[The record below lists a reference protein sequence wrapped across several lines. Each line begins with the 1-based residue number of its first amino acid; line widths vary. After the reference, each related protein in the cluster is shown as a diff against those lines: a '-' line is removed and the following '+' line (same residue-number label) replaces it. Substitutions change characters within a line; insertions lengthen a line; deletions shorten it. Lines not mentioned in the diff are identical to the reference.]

1 MNYFP
6 SFVPCSPNNIGYRTA
21 LCGRAAGSLGDRA
34 NTGWVNDL
42 SLADCRHF
50 PHCLADVTF
59 ALKESGSRHLT
70 ADSLSQT

>member
-6 SFVPCSPNNIGYRTA
+6 SFVPCSPNNIGYRAA

-50 PHCLADVTF
+50 PLLPGGCDVC
-59 ALKESGSRHLT
+59 AEGIR
-70 ADSLSQT
+70 